1 MQMHKICVTKSFWT
15 KTRRLGERKRKGKD
29 VYVVARVESG
39 LELSQLNSS
48 PQVWG

>member
-1 MQMHKICVTKSFWT
+1 M
-15 KTRRLGERKRKGKD
+15 KTLIVWDLIKQAESHG
-29 VYVVARVESG
+29 YVVANVESG